1 MSSAP
6 TASEQP
12 AIYVDTSAFVKLV
25 IREAESDALRDKLRT
40 LKQVL
45 ISSALLEV
53 EAMRAARHVGLAGR
67 AIADLEEALDE
78 ILLLGMTDAIRRRAK
93 YVDPSSLR
101 SLDAIHLATA
111 LEADVDVMVA
121 YDQRLGKAARAN
133 GIAVM
138 SPGA

>member
-25 IREAESDALRDKLRT
+25 VREAESDALRDKLRA

-45 ISSALLEV
+45 ISSSVLEV
-53 EAMRAARHVGLAGR
+53 EAMRAARHVGLTGR
-67 AIADLEEALDE
+67 AIGDLEEALDE
-78 ILLLGMTDAIRRRAK
+78 ILLLGMTDAIRQRAK

-133 GIAVM
+133 GLAVM